1 MKQLE
6 TLKELY
12 PKVNSL
18 LGEIDAELN
27 DAIKK
32 SKKETQDKILEAK
45 IKLLE
50 QISEGEDL
58 KLTDLI
64 NKYLND
70 KEKKGLKSNEK
81 TIDVKTE
88 DLLDTIEV
96 NGKTYYYENKDKG
109 QVFDNKSKQVGIYKE
124 GKIVFTKDD

>member
-81 TIDVKTE
+81 SIDVKTE
-88 DLLDTIEV
+88 DLLDTIEF

-109 QVFDNKSKQVGIYKE
+109 QVFDNKSKQVGFYKD

>member
-32 SKKETQDKILEAK
+32 SKK
-45 IKLLE
+45 
-50 QISEGEDL
+50 
-58 KLTDLI
+58 
-64 NKYLND
+64 
-70 KEKKGLKSNEK
+70 
-81 TIDVKTE
+81 
-88 DLLDTIEV
+88 
-96 NGKTYYYENKDKG
+96 
-109 QVFDNKSKQVGIYKE
+109 
-124 GKIVFTKDD
+124 

>member
-96 NGKTYYYENKDKG
+96 NGKTFYYENKDKG
-109 QVFDNKSKQVGIYKE
+109 QVFDNKSKQVGIYKD